1 MNEESLLK
9 VNTGSPLSVTRR
21 FEIFTELSE
30 KSTHFKN
37 FPNMFL
43 TKQYVTWD
51 DDFQVLGMQNRL
63 LELYV
68 PERKIN
74 TITAF
79 ANLSY

>member
-1 MNEESLLK
+1 MNEEPLLK

-30 KSTHFKN
+30 KSTRFRN

-63 LELYV
+63 LEL
-68 PERKIN
+68 
-74 TITAF
+74 
-79 ANLSY
+79 